1 MAREKTSKQ
10 ILGGHDGT
18 ARCRCGRLRYP
29 RYQLCPKCYYDGPQV
44 SPSSE
49 KLSREALLKM
59 QTPKR
64 MPLSDRQERI
74 RFLEKRYGAQLR
86 GQEIRFMKNSQLY
99 ALSEQAGY
107 RRR

>member
-1 MAREKTSKQ
+1 MASEKTRKGV
-10 ILGGHDGT
+10 LGGADGT

-29 RYQLCPKCYYDGPQV
+29 RYRLCPKCYYNGPQV
-44 SPSSE
+44 SADPK
-49 KLSREALLKM
+49 KLSPADLLKM
-59 QTPKR
+59 QTPKT

-74 RFLEKRYGAQLR
+74 RFLEKRYGSKLR
-86 GQEIRFMKNSQLY
+86 GQEIRFMKNTQLY

>member
-1 MAREKTSKQ
+1 MATESGKKE
-10 ILGGHDGT
+10 ILGGPDRK

-29 RYQLCPKCYYDGPQV
+29 RYSLCPKCYYEGPQV
-44 SPSSE
+44 AANRK
-49 KLSREALLKM
+49 KLSREDLLRM

-74 RFLEKRYGAQLR
+74 QFLEKRYGSKLR
-86 GQEIRFMKNSQLY
+86 GQDIRFMKNTQLY

>member
-1 MAREKTSKQ
+1 MATRKDTKEV
-10 ILGGHDGT
+10 LGGHDGT

-29 RYQLCPKCYYDGPQV
+29 RYSLCPKCYYTKPQT
-44 SPSSE
+44 PPDP
-49 KLSREALLKM
+49 KRLSRAELLKM
-59 QTPKR
+59 RASKP

-74 RFLEKRYGAQLR
+74 QFLEKRYGAQFR
-86 GQEIRFMKNSQLY
+86 GQDIRFMKNSQLY